1 MMVVVVMVMMPIA
14 RHHDDAV
21 PVCMMMMVVVVVVV
35 VTADPD
41 NDLGQLDVRVRRLS
55 RSRFIDGLQQ
65 SGRVRDGFE
74 QVGE

>member
-21 PVCMMMMVVVVVVV
+21 PVCMMMMVVVMVV